1 MVKSLVIQHF
11 RSRQTAFTKDEQTD
25 LIKGKG
31 KILLCYFGKVLIA
44 DASQARDLSCCCME
58 HLELERRLLLVRIF
72 PAARL
77 L

>member
-31 KILLCYFGKVLIA
+31 KILLCDFGIVLLT
-44 DASQARDLSCCCME
+44 DSSQARDLSCCCME
-58 HLELERRLLLVRIF
+58 HLELERQRLPVSLFLVKRLL
-72 PAARL
+72 
-77 L
+77 

>member
-31 KILLCYFGKVLIA
+31 KILLGDLDMVLLT
-44 DASQARDLSCCCME
+44 DASQARDSSCCCME
-58 HLELERRLLLVRIF
+58 HLELERRRLPVRI
-72 PAARL
+72 PMERL